1 MIDSDTKS
9 AQPGEPPFQ
18 TGALNGSGILMI
30 GTLVIQ
36 SNEEPHKSIEVALSG
51 TEGFILGRSDGK
63 SKYTADIDLSL
74 FDALDKGV
82 SRRHA
87 ALVYYENKLHLV
99 DLSSVNGSHLNGQRL
114 MSETPYLLNDGDHM
128 TLGQLALVISH
139 REK

>member
-9 AQPGEPPFQ
+9 ERPSEPPIQ
-18 TGALNGSGILMI
+18 TGTLNSSGIQMSGALI
-30 GTLVIQ
+30 IQ
-36 SNEEPHKSIEVALSG
+36 SNEEPLKFIEVALSG

-63 SKYTADIDLSL
+63 SKYTADIDLSP

-114 MSETPYLLNDGDHM
+114 MSETPYLLNNGDHM